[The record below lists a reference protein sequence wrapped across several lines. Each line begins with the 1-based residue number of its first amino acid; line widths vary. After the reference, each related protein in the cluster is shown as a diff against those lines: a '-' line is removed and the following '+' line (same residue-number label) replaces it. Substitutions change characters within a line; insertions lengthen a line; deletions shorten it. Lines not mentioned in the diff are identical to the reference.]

1 MKKNIKSES
10 NSSKIKKKSIFKEFL
25 FKLFFLLLFFLFC
38 LCRTIKEVEQT
49 LTTIRKELV
58 DKHNN
63 NNNNNNTTILRT
75 NNQSLKKVKIKHN

>member
-1 MKKNIKSES
+1 MKKKIKSES
-10 NSSKIKKKSIFKEFL
+10 NFSKIKINQFL
-25 FKLFFLLLFFLFC
+25 KNFYLNYIFLLLLLFC

-63 NNNNNNTTILRT
+63 NNNNTTILRT
-75 NNQSLKKVKIKHN
+75 NNQSLKKVEIKHN

>member
-1 MKKNIKSES
+1 MKIKIKSES
-10 NSSKIKKKSIFKEFL
+10 NFSKIKKNQFL
-25 FKLFFLLLFFLFC
+25 KNFYLNYIFLLLLFLFC

-63 NNNNNNTTILRT
+63 NNNNTTILRA
-75 NNQSLKKVKIKHN
+75 NNQSLKKVEIKHN